1 MQKIS
6 ETHNIE
12 ELMLIESPNKTV
24 CISAVR
30 DILTEIDNTKWYQK
44 LMNNG
49 NTENGNKLRTYRQY
63 ESVFKAE
70 YYVKCNMDRGHVRVL
85 AKFRSCNLP
94 LAIETGRYNRPETP
108 LSERLCKYCHI
119 DLIEDETH
127 FLVDCEFYRDIRF
140 NLFQSDY

>member
-1 MQKIS
+1 MQKFS

-44 LMNNG
+44 LMNTG

-63 ESVFKAE
+63 KSVFKTE
-70 YYVKCNMDRGHVRVL
+70 Y
-85 AKFRSCNLP
+85 
-94 LAIETGRYNRPETP
+94 
-108 LSERLCKYCHI
+108 
-119 DLIEDETH
+119 
-127 FLVDCEFYRDIRF
+127 
-140 NLFQSDY
+140 